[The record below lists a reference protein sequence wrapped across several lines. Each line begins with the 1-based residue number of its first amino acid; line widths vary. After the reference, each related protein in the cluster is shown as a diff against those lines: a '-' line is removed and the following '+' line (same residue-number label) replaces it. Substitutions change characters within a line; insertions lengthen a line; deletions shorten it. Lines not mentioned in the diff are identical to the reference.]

1 MHHDRYIQLCEL
13 LPHWEQLLVMSLQ
26 SVEVGSAYAYTLGPQ
41 LGYRSLDFLGGV
53 ARIGQIGMAPEV
65 EMVRVGA
72 AER

>member
-1 MHHDRYIQLCEL
+1 
-13 LPHWEQLLVMSLQ
+13 MSLQ